1 MGERIGVVGAGY
13 VGLTT
18 AACLAHLGHQVT
30 CVDRDPDRVSLC
42 ARGEIPIAEPGLAE
56 LVREGLDEE
65 QLAFTICPDAL
76 ADADVVFLCV
86 PTPMRDNGDADLG
99 ALEAALRALSPVL
112 PPGCVLVTKST
123 VPVGTAA
130 RVPRLLGRDDLP
142 VVSNPEFLREGSA
155 VRDFLRPSRV
165 VVGASESTKDASR
178 RVAGLYAPLEAP
190 IVHTGTESAELAKYA
205 SNAFLAL
212 KLSYVNSLAELCER
226 TGADVTEVTGAM
238 GLDERIGEGF
248 LAAGPGWGG
257 SCLPKDTRALLGV
270 AAEAGVELPLVH
282 EAVRANSRQTAR
294 MVRKIRVA
302 ATGSA
307 DGSLE
312 GKRIALYGLTFKAG
326 TADLR
331 DSPALAVAGELA
343 QQGAALTAY
352 DPSASE
358 APSWLPVVE
367 NPYRA
372 AEDADAVAVLTE
384 WPRFRELDW
393 TAIAA
398 ATRRPAVVD
407 TRNLLSAA
415 ELDGTGFTRI
425 GVGT

>member
-1 MGERIGVVGAGY
+1 MGDRIGVVGAGY

-18 AACLAHLGHQVT
+18 AACLAHLGNQVT
-30 CVDRDPDRVSLC
+30 CVDRDPARVSSC
-42 ARGEIPIAEPGLAE
+42 SRGEIPILEPGLPE

-65 QLAFTICPDAL
+65 HLSFTTDADAL
-76 ADADVVFLCV
+76 ADSDLVFLCV
-86 PTPMRDNGDADLG
+86 PTPMRDNGNADLG
-99 ALEAALRALSPVL
+99 ALESALRELSPVL

-130 RVPRLLGRDDLP
+130 RMPAMLGRDDLP
-142 VVSNPEFLREGSA
+142 VVSNPEFLREGRA
-155 VRDFLRPSRV
+155 VRDFLSPSRV
-165 VVGASESTKDASR
+165 VVGTDASTKDAAR
-178 RVAGLYAPLEAP
+178 RVAGLYAALDAP

-212 KLSYVNSLAELCER
+212 KLSYVNSLAELCEG
-226 TGADVTEVTGAM
+226 TGADITEVTGAM

-270 AAEAGVELPLVH
+270 AAEAGVELPLVN

-294 MVRKIRVA
+294 MLRKIRIA

-307 DGSLE
+307 DGTLT
-312 GKRIALYGLTFKAG
+312 GKRITLYGLTFKAG

-331 DSPALAVAGELA
+331 DSPALAVAAELDR
-343 QQGAALTAY
+343 QGARLAAH
-352 DPSASE
+352 DPSVRD
-358 APSWLPVVE
+358 APSWLPTFE

-372 AEDADAVAVLTE
+372 AKDADAVVVLTE

-393 TAIAA
+393 TAIAE
-398 ATRRPAVVD
+398 ATRNPAVVD
-407 TRNLLSAA
+407 TRNLLTGAV
-415 ELDGTGFTRI
+415 LDGTGFTRI